1 MRQMVEEKNRSSVTA
16 QNLSQMGNVALM
28 SVVSTLQHRQS
39 ALIAG
44 QVGEEDFP
52 STAVVLQHQHNSGI
66 LIMQA
71 FYYQLNA
78 LLLLLYQSAI
88 T

>member
-1 MRQMVEEKNRSSVTA
+1 MPQMVEEKNRSSVTA

-44 QVGEEDFP
+44 QVGKQDFP
-52 STAVVLQHQHNSGI
+52 SSKVVLKDQHNLGI

-71 FYYQLNA
+71 FYCQLNA
-78 LLLLLYQSAI
+78 LLLLL
-88 T
+88 

>member
-44 QVGEEDFP
+44 QVG
-52 STAVVLQHQHNSGI
+52 
-66 LIMQA
+66 
-71 FYYQLNA
+71 
-78 LLLLLYQSAI
+78 
-88 T
+88 

>member
-39 ALIAG
+39 ALIVG
-44 QVGEEDFP
+44 QVGKQDFP
-52 STAVVLQHQHNSGI
+52 STIVELQHQHNLGI

-71 FYYQLNA
+71 FYCQLNA
-78 LLLLLYQSAI
+78 LLLLL
-88 T
+88 